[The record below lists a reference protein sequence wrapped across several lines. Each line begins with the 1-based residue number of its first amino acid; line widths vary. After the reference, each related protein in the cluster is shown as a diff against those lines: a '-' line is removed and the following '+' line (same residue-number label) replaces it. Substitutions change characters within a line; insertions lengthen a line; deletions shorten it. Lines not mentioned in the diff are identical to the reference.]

1 MIQYDPKRVSWM
13 WLQGPVKEKK
23 KSYKSPMFACV
34 VFYDNTTYILLVPN
48 ISDGTRIL
56 GVPTLC

>member
-1 MIQYDPKRVSWM
+1 MTQKEFLECDYKVQLKR
-13 WLQGPVKEKK
+13 KK